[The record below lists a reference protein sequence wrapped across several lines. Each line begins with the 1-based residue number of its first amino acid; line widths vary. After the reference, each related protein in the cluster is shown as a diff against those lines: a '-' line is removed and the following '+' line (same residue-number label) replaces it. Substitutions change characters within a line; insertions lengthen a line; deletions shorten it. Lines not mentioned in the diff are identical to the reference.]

1 MEARI
6 AARAKELGN
15 LLRRAGPYVV
25 LEIVLPGGTLFALLL
40 YLHRS
45 GQLRKL
51 ANPDRIGQGLLRA
64 AEQTAGAIAFALQP
78 AGSLEA
84 ANREDGLE
92 LQMLAASR

>member
-6 AARAKELGN
+6 AARVKDLGG
-15 LLRRAGPYVV
+15 LLKRAGPYVV
-25 LEIVLPGGTLFALLL
+25 LEVVLPGGTLFALLL
-40 YLHRS
+40 YLYRS
-45 GQLRKL
+45 GKLRKL
-51 ANPDRIGQGLLRA
+51 APSDGMCEAVARV
-64 AEQTAGAIAFALQP
+64 AGDTLGAVAFALQP